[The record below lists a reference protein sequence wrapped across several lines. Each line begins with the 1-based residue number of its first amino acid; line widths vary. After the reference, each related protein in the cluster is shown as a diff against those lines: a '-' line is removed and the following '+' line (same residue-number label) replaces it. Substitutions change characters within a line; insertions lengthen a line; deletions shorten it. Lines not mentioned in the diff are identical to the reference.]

1 MEFILGRSPK
11 GENVR
16 KIDNSYVSANHC
28 RIWLDKES
36 NIYYIEDLGST
47 NGTFVNGLLVKQMAI
62 KGDDKIL
69 LGGEG
74 GYGTT
79 LEKLLATSDD
89 HIAVHK
95 LDDLRKIYEDYQR
108 DMSKFKINA
117 QVYQSL
123 RIIPTVITSVILAY
137 FVSNDQKSVAIVTA
151 GAVVLCIVI
160 STVLIRKNDAK
171 MRERITRFQLTY
183 VCPKT
188 RRFYGDRSWE
198 VLQNEQ
204 TCSFCREKFE

>member
-108 DMSKFKINA
+108 DMSKFKFKA
-117 QVYQSL
+117 QAYQSL
-123 RIIPTVITSVILAY
+123 RIIPTVLISVILAY
-137 FVSNDQKSVAIVTA
+137 FTYNDQKSVAIVTA
-151 GAVVLCIVI
+151 VVVVLFIVI

>member
-47 NGTFVNGLLVKQMAI
+47 NGTFVNGLLIKQMAI

-151 GAVVLCIVI
+151 VAVVLCIVI

>member
-151 GAVVLCIVI
+151 VVVVLFIVI

>member
-123 RIIPTVITSVILAY
+123 RIIPTVLISVIFAY
-137 FVSNDQKSVAIVTA
+137 FTYNDQKSVAIVTA
-151 GAVVLCIVI
+151 VAVVLCIVI

>member
-108 DMSKFKINA
+108 DMSKFKFKTQA
-117 QVYQSL
+117 YQSL
-123 RIIPTVITSVILAY
+123 RIIPTVIISLILAY
-137 FVSNDQKSVAIVTA
+137 FVSNDQRSVAIVTA
-151 GAVVLCIVI
+151 VVVVLFIVI

>member
-117 QVYQSL
+117 QVSQSL

-151 GAVVLCIVI
+151 VAVVLCIVI

>member
-108 DMSKFKINA
+108 DMSKFKIKA

-151 GAVVLCIVI
+151 VVVVLFIVI

>member
-151 GAVVLCIVI
+151 VAVVLCIVI